1 MTNTEIKY
9 EELGVAKIQDKRN
22 VVISTTNKGGFTIAQ
37 QIVVE
42 EGGKETKMFMKH
54 GIIIDDIDGLYN
66 LRNALNVAI
75 SKYEEMQKEND
86 EEIDW
91 DE

>member
-1 MTNTEIKY
+1 MANTEIKY

-22 VVISTTNKGGFTIAQ
+22 VVIS
-37 QIVVE
+37 
-42 EGGKETKMFMKH
+42 TKMFMKH